1 MGRGNVD
8 VVGAD
13 ARIGA
18 DVVGVTDVVEVV
30 DPATVVD
37 VVDVVDDVDVVVADV
52 VVVVPE
58 SEQTGTLI
66 VFVSNVTAPPRARTR
81 PWTVAPVSNVIEVV
95 AMIVPAKFVVVPR
108 VAELPTCQKTLHAC
122 APFSRTIAL
131 DDAVV
136 SVEPI

>member
-37 VVDVVDDVDVVVADV
+37 VVDVVDVVVADV